1 VRDKFAPP
9 TKRPHRGFPKEA
21 QKAERITG
29 VIYALITKG
38 AKMNTKGTNKILL
51 KRASRAEKFFSLP
64 GMFFSL
70 PGMFFSLPGTF
81 FSLPGAF
88 FSLPILFVLFVVF
101 FVPFV
106 I

>member
-38 AKMNTKGTNKILL
+38 AKMNTKGT
-51 KRASRAEKFFSLP
+51 KRFTVKAGFR
-64 GMFFSL
+64 
-70 PGMFFSLPGTF
+70 
-81 FSLPGAF
+81 
-88 FSLPILFVLFVVF
+88 
-101 FVPFV
+101 
-106 I
+106 